1 MARTQ
6 AQVHQGSRYGAF
18 DDHEH
23 AVQDDGGRD
32 GQERAEIRPARV
44 TGVEHAVDERA
55 GGGGDGHRVQHVEA
69 PGGAVGVARWHDGM
83 AASRATPTGTL
94 MKKTQRQPGRW

>member
-1 MARTQ
+1 MVARAAGRKNRPVSSALRPRRYCEPRNSPARTARQQ

-44 TGVEHAVDERA
+44 TALSM
-55 GGGGDGHRVQHVEA
+55 
-69 PGGAVGVARWHDGM
+69 P
-83 AASRATPTGTL
+83 
-94 MKKTQRQPGRW
+94 